1 VRQLKRVK
9 RKIDYWQFKRKK
21 AAVSHRKKTLR
32 VLHANGIYLGRIVK
46 CFGKQ
51 LAL

>member
-1 VRQLKRVK
+1 LERAK
-9 RKIDYWQFKRKK
+9 RKIDYWQRLRKT

-32 VLHANGIYLGRIVK
+32 ILHAKGIYLSMLVK